1 MDNSLNEINLAD
13 IVFYSEVKEEEEKEE
28 NKTEQAYLEMADQ
41 YKEIMEKKN
50 ELIKDLKK
58 SLMVL
63 YGIIRLADENHDYE
77 MVVQARQA
85 VSEFIDKFIF
95 LEEDEV

>member
-41 YKEIMEKKN
+41 YKEMMEKKN